1 MKVGSIV
8 RNITSFSPSIYNDWS
23 YGQQTIGYLERDS
36 VSIVLEIIV
45 DSYNG
50 QDEIIAKVLNCQQI
64 GWLKAKFLK
73 EI

>member
-8 RNITSFSPSIYNDWS
+8 RHISRISPSIYDSWS
-23 YGQQTIGYLERDS
+23 YGQQTIGYLKYGS

-50 QDEIIAKVLNCQQI
+50 RDEIIAKVLNCQQI
-64 GWLKAKFLK
+64 GWLKAKFL
-73 EI
+73 EEV